1 MRGERRPPDERRI
14 CPLCS
19 HQRSTPANRLEKV
32 LCVWVHQDD
41 SETTYCHHC
50 STSAVN
56 SYSETL
62 KPKQRTSIDKKKTAE
77 YVWTNALSPIGSAVE
92 TYLQEARSV
101 VCSIPATIRYLRARG
116 NYPHAMIA
124 AFGLAEETEPKILI
138 APNQV
143 HAIHITRLSPD
154 GRRRLEKRMLGPV
167 SGKPIVLAPPN
178 DGLGLVITEGIEDAL
193 SVHAA
198 TGLGAWAAG
207 AASHLP
213 RLAPVVPD
221 YIDHVLVIADADEAG
236 QKHAFALAETLL
248 TLKFDVTV
256 KTLDG
261 CYANG

>member
-1 MRGERRPPDERRI
+1 MRGEHRPPDERRI

-32 LCVWVHQDD
+32 LCVWVHQDG

-50 STSAVN
+50 SASDVN
-56 SYSETL
+56 HHSETL
-62 KPKQRTSIDKKKTAE
+62 KPKHRKSIDNQKVAE
-77 YVWTNALSPIGSAVE
+77 FLWTNALSPIGSVVE
-92 TYLQEARSV
+92 TYLREARSI
-101 VCSIPATIRYLRARG
+101 VCSIPATIRYLPARG

-124 AFGLAEETEPKILI
+124 AFGLAQETEPKTLI
-138 APNQV
+138 APDRV
-143 HAIHITRLSPD
+143 HSIHMTRLSGD
-154 GRRRLEKRMLGPV
+154 GRRRLEKRMLGRV

-178 DGLGLVITEGIEDAL
+178 DSLGLVITEGIEDAL

-207 AASHLP
+207 SASHLP

-221 YIDHVLVIADADEAG
+221 YIDHVLVIADADEVG

-248 TLKFDVTV
+248 TMKFDVTV

-261 CYANG
+261 GYANG